1 MFKTL
6 AIIATACILA
16 PLTIASVA
24 AADPEPGPPPI
35 PPAAD
40 AVPLPPGN
48 AVTSAKPSIYRAPDG
63 STLTVGANSETQ
75 VAVPPLTTATSS
87 REYLV
92 GATFTGSVREGK
104 TNKAAGTFEVGY
116 QVGCGI
122 IFDRLKIVG
131 QMGVSTAGTTMFGLI
146 PTGISF
152 PISGT
157 LNFAS
162 HPGEVQSVAVDKKPF
177 NGNDTAITVKDI
189 HIKIDGC
196 VGQSFLRSY
205 AILTSSTDTA
215 DSIATYYGVTKA
227 V

>member
-1 MFKTL
+1 V
-6 AIIATACILA
+6 
-16 PLTIASVA
+16 PL
-24 AADPEPGPPPI
+24 PPGN
-35 PPAAD
+35 D
-40 AVPLPPGN
+40 AVPLPPDN
-48 AVTSAKPSIYRAPDG
+48 AVASAEPSIFHAPDG

-75 VAVPPLTTATSS
+75 VAVPPLTTAMSS

-104 TNKAAGTFEVGY
+104 TDKAAGTFEVGY

-122 IFDRLKIVG
+122 ILNALKLVSNH
-131 QMGVSTAGTTMFGLI
+131 GVSTTGTTMFGLM
-146 PTGISF
+146 PTGLSF
-152 PISGT
+152 PNSGIFD
-157 LNFAS
+157 LNHKF
-162 HPGEVQSVAVDKKPF
+162 GETQTVVVNKKSF
-177 NGNDTAITVKDI
+177 KGNDTAITVKDF

-215 DSIATYYGVTKA
+215 DSITTYFGATKA

>member
-48 AVTSAKPSIYRAPDG
+48 AVTSAKPSIYHAPDG

-75 VAVPPLTTATSS
+75 VAVPPLTTAMSS

-92 GATFTGSVREGK
+92 GATFMGSVREGK
-104 TNKAAGTFEVGY
+104 TDKAAGTFEVGY

-131 QMGVSTAGTTMFGLI
+131 QMGVSTTGTTMFGLM
-146 PTGISF
+146 PTGLSF
-152 PISGT
+152 PNSGIFD
-157 LNFAS
+157 LNHKF
-162 HPGEVQSVAVDKKPF
+162 GETQTAVVNKKSF
-177 NGNDTAITVKDI
+177 KGNDTAITVKDF

-215 DSIATYYGVTKA
+215 DSITTYFGVTKA